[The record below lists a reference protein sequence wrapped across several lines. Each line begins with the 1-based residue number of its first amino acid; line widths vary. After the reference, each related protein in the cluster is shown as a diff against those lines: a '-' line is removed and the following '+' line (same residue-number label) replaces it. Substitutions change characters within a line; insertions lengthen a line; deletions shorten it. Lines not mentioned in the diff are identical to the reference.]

1 MTMQVSKPALVIPIW
16 LFLSVK
22 TVVNVINS
30 NLVILIK
37 FSLCLADKKDI
48 TKLKIASDNESIL

>member
-1 MTMQVSKPALVIPIW
+1 LENFITIHTQHPHIQNYK
-16 LFLSVK
+16 
-22 TVVNVINS
+22 

-48 TKLKIASDNESIL
+48 TKLKIASDDESIL